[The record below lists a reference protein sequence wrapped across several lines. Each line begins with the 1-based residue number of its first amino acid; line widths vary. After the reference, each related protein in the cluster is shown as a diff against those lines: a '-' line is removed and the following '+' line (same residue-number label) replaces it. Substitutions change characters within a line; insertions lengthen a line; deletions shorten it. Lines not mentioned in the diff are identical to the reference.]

1 MLCILRKTVVYWP
14 SDREG
19 GMTVSWYVY
28 MLRCGDGSLYTGC
41 TDNIPRRLAIHQ
53 SGKGAKYTRSR
64 LPVELAYWEELPDKP
79 AALRREAAIKR
90 LTRQEKLGLIE
101 EKEKRTMTEM
111 RRKDRQMPEEF
122 AWEVVDK
129 CEYAFLAMTA
139 EDGTPYGL
147 PVTIVRE
154 GRKVYFHS
162 AMEGRKVR
170 CLRANPRVCLTC
182 VGDTEIQQDRFTT
195 LYQCAVAFGMAEE
208 VTEEAEKIEALR
220 LLCQRHTPDNMA
232 GFDDAIRR
240 SLARTGVWRITVE
253 ELSGKAK
260 R

>member
-1 MLCILRKTVVYWP
+1 MLCILRKTVVYWS

-28 MLRCGDGSLYTGC
+28 MLRCGDSSLYTGC

-147 PVTIVRE
+147 PVTIVRA

-182 VGDTEIQQDRFTT
+182 VGDTKIQQDRFTT

-220 LLCQRHTPDNMA
+220 ILCQRHTPDNMA

-253 ELSGKAK
+253 EITGKAK
-260 R
+260 Q